1 MERELTRIGV
11 LVADRQALFRH
22 GLAGLVREAW
32 PDWVC
37 DHADSFTSVLDA
49 LAGGGIGLVLL
60 DLDLPGMSGPESIA
74 QLRAVE
80 PACHVMVLAETDERT
95 TILHCLSA
103 GAQGFVLKS
112 ATPMQFL
119 RAVETVLSG
128 GVSAPGSLAGQ
139 PLRETPLAPLPAP
152 AGDLDPVI
160 AQFTD
165 RQRDVFMLLAE
176 GCATKTIARRLDL
189 AVGTVKVHLAAIYRA
204 LGAHS
209 RLEALAKA
217 RNGKVWPELA
227 PPPAAPQRERPQR
240 ELSRSYLG

>member
-1 MERELTRIGV
+1 MEQEAKRIGV

-22 GLAGLVREAW
+22 GLAGLVRETW
-32 PDWVC
+32 PEWVC
-37 DHADSFTSVLDA
+37 DQADSFTSALDA
-49 LAGGGIGLVLL
+49 LAGGGIRLLLL
-60 DLDLPGMSGPESIA
+60 DLDLPGMSGPECIA

-80 PACHVMVLAETDERT
+80 PACQVIVLAETDERT

-103 GAQGFVLKS
+103 GAHGFVLKS

-128 GVSAPGSLAGQ
+128 GVCAPGSLAGQ
-139 PLRETPLAPLPAP
+139 PLRDVARAPLPAV
-152 AGDLDPVI
+152 ADDLDPVI

-165 RQRDVFMLLAE
+165 RQRDVFLLLAE

-189 AVGTVKVHLAAIYRA
+189 AVGTVKVHLAGIYRA

-217 RNGKVWPELA
+217 RSGRVWPELA
-227 PPPAAPQRERPQR
+227 PPAPVRERIQR